1 MSLVS
6 STCEIISPKK
16 DTFSFSSCLLH
27 IRILQILVYSLIHK
41 MWYVAQFWYH
51 LYNLKNIKNIHGG
64 MLQPATLLKVSL
76 LHGCFSRILNCINGT
91 KSRNAS
97 QMIQIFHGFAN
108 FNLLKLF
115 NSFLANVRIFYPLK
129 TAEKQEFF
137 LCFQEVWNENI
148 GQKWVREVRD
158 KSLRDTSQLLY
169 ILNSTEII

>member
-1 MSLVS
+1 M
-6 STCEIISPKK
+6 
-16 DTFSFSSCLLH
+16 
-27 IRILQILVYSLIHK
+27 IRCAILIPFV
-41 MWYVAQFWYH
+41 QFVQFHPWVF
-51 LYNLKNIKNIHGG
+51 HGG

-137 LCFQEVWNENI
+137 LCFQEVCNENI
-148 GQKWVREVRD
+148 GQKWVREVWD

-169 ILNSTEII
+169 ILSRLKSNKYKIGDHSFSTYAKFSEKLIFLTPWYAHVRVRIRG